1 MHNGELHDLCSSWYI
16 VWVMRSWHMR
26 WMRHGAEVKCIK
38 EFGGGPEG
46 KRLSARHW
54 HRWEDNIEINLK
66 K

>member
-1 MHNGELHDLCSSWYI
+1 
-16 VWVMRSWHMR
+16 MR

-46 KRLSARHW
+46 KRLPGRHW
-54 HRWEDNIEINLK
+54 HRWEDNIKIDLK